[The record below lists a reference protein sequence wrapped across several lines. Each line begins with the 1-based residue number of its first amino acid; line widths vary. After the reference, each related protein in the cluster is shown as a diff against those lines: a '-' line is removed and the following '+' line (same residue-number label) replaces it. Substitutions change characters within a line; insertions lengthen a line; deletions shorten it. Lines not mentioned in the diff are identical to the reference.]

1 MTTSY
6 TKEPLSV
13 KSQIEL
19 LKSRGLIIDDEAT
32 AEVILYNVSYFRLVA
47 YLRPMDANKE
57 THEFKPNSHFND
69 AVALYRFDCELR
81 NLIFKAVQ
89 DIEIAL
95 RTRII
100 QEFSMRNGAFWFY
113 DTSLATDGHQFL
125 ENMTSL
131 DKELKRSKEDFI
143 REHYAKYDNPAFPP
157 SWKSLELASF
167 GTLSKF
173 YYNFGDIR
181 AKKLV
186 ARLFNLPQHK
196 VLETTITLFS
206 NLRFKGVGRHPKT
219 WKKKGGIKVH
229 TNIHANEGVLSD
241 IRFTSAATN
250 DSFMLN
256 PTNYNDGDIIAM
268 GRDYID
274 YSKFEELTNRGVI
287 YVTKMKKKPKVI
299 SLLTNDI
306 SKKSTFA

>member
-1 MTTSY
+1 MSFDVILCKTLAQSKTNHYHCNNRCRHASHQNSEPGRNFCFLPLMTTSY

-19 LKSRGLIIDDEAT
+19 LKS
-32 AEVILYNVSYFRLVA
+32 
-47 YLRPMDANKE
+47 
-57 THEFKPNSHFND
+57 
-69 AVALYRFDCELR
+69 
-81 NLIFKAVQ
+81 
-89 DIEIAL
+89 
-95 RTRII
+95 
-100 QEFSMRNGAFWFY
+100 
-113 DTSLATDGHQFL
+113 
-125 ENMTSL
+125 
-131 DKELKRSKEDFI
+131 
-143 REHYAKYDNPAFPP
+143 
-157 SWKSLELASF
+157 LELASI

-186 ARLFNLPQHK
+186 ARSFNLPQHK

-229 TNIHANEGVLSD
+229 TNIHANEGVPSD

-250 DSFMLN
+250 DSFMLK